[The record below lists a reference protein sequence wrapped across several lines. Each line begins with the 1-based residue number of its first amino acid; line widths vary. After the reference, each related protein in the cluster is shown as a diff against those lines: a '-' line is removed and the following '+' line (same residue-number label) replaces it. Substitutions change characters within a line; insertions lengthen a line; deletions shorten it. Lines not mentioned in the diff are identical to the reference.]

1 MPSVNRPSH
10 KLSIVGLGPGN
21 RKHMTLQAARAVR
34 GADYVV
40 GYKPYLELIEDLLEK
55 KHVISSSMG
64 KEVDRAKTAVDLL
77 NDGSVALVSSGDP
90 NIYGMAGLGLELASA
105 KEEIGDVEV
114 VPGVTSF
121 AAAAALA
128 GIVFRESVAVIS
140 LSDLLTPWS
149 CIEERLKLAA
159 EYRMPTAIYNPRSRR
174 RDWQLKRALEIYGP
188 DTDVLV
194 AKNVARVGEELYW
207 KKAGALL
214 DLEESEERID
224 MFTVLILDGAGMVK
238 GDASS
243 QTRINIVGIGP
254 GSSDK
259 LTYEAE
265 SLLKGSSKIF
275 GASRYLQ
282 AINGLSSGEKIMH
295 QVSYAQRM
303 ALRFVEAK
311 AASDRG
317 LQTSILTGGD
327 PSIFSS
333 AWRIFEEAR
342 GRSLHLC
349 PGVSAFSAVAARA
362 GAPLVND
369 FVLLSG
375 TVDPSRIKR
384 LARAGFGMVLYN
396 MAGQDLLAI
405 LAEIDPSRPCVLA
418 RDVARDEENV
428 LVMSAS
434 DLMEARPNGFRFTLL
449 AASADSYIKD
459 GRIITRRGYQTKYSY

>member
-1 MPSVNRPSH
+1 MPSVNKPSH
-10 KLSIVGLGPGN
+10 KLSIVGIGPGN
-21 RKHMTLQAARAVR
+21 RKHMTFQAARAVQ

-55 KHVISSSMG
+55 KQVISSSMG

-77 NDGSVALVSSGDP
+77 RDGSVALVSSGDP

-105 KEEIGDVEV
+105 KEDIGDVEV

-121 AAAAALA
+121 AAAAAQA

-149 CIEERLKLAA
+149 SIEERLKLAA

-194 AKNVARVGEELYW
+194 AKNVARVGEELHW
-207 KKAGALL
+207 TKAGALL

-238 GDASS
+238 GNASS

-282 AINGLSSGEKIMH
+282 AINGLSPGEKIMH
-295 QVSYAQRM
+295 QGSYAQRM

-342 GRSLHLC
+342 GCRLHLC

-375 TVDPSRIKR
+375 AVDPSRIKR

-396 MAGQDLLAI
+396 LAGQDLPAI
-405 LAEIDPSRPCVLA
+405 LTEIDLSRPCVLA
-418 RDVARDEENV
+418 RDVARDEETV
-428 LVMSAS
+428 LVMNAS
-434 DLMEARPNGFRFTLL
+434 DLMEARPNGFRLTLL
-449 AASADSYIKD
+449 VASADSYIKD

>member
-1 MPSVNRPSH
+1 LPSVNKPSH
-10 KLSIVGLGPGN
+10 KLSIVGLGPGD
-21 RKHMTLQAARAVR
+21 RKHMTFQAARAVQ

-55 KHVISSSMG
+55 KQVISSSMG
-64 KEVDRAKTAVDLL
+64 KEVERAKTAVDLL

-105 KEEIGDVEV
+105 REDIGDVEV

-121 AAAAALA
+121 AAAACRA

-159 EYRMPTAIYNPRSRR
+159 EYHMPTAIYNPRSRR

-194 AKNVARVGEELYW
+194 AKNVARIGEELHW
-207 KKAGALL
+207 TKAGSLL
-214 DLEESEERID
+214 DLEEREERID
-224 MFTVLILDGAGMVK
+224 MFTVLTLDGAGMVM
-238 GDASS
+238 GNASS

-254 GSSDK
+254 GSSNK

-282 AINGLSSGEKIMH
+282 AINGLPGEKIMH
-295 QVSYAQRM
+295 QGSYAQRM
-303 ALRFVEAK
+303 GFRFMEAK
-311 AASDRG
+311 AASKRG
-317 LQTSILTGGD
+317 QQTSILTGGD

-333 AWRIFEEAR
+333 AWRIFDEAS
-342 GRSLHLC
+342 GCHLHLC

-369 FVLLSG
+369 FVLFSG
-375 TVDPSRIKR
+375 AVDPSRIKR
-384 LARAGFGMVLYN
+384 LAKAGFGIVLYN
-396 MAGQDLLAI
+396 LAGQDLPAI
-405 LAEIDPSRPCVLA
+405 LAEIDLSRPCVLA
-418 RDVARDEENV
+418 RDIARDEETV
-428 LVMSAS
+428 LVMNAS
-434 DLMEARPNGFRFTLL
+434 DLLEAKPNGFRFTLL
-449 AASADSYIKD
+449 VASADSYVKD

>member
-1 MPSVNRPSH
+1 MPSVNKPSH

-21 RKHMTLQAARAVR
+21 RKQMTFQAARAVQ

-40 GYKPYLELIEDLLEK
+40 GYKPYLELIEDLLEGK
-55 KHVISSSMG
+55 QVISSSMG
-64 KEVDRAKTAVDLL
+64 KEVERAKTAVDLL
-77 NDGSVALVSSGDP
+77 SDGSVALVSSGDP

-105 KEEIGDVEV
+105 REDICDVEV

-121 AAAAALA
+121 AAAACRA

-149 CIEERLKLAA
+149 RIEERLNLAA
-159 EYRMPTAIYNPRSRR
+159 EYRMPTAIYNPMSRR

-188 DTDVLV
+188 DTDVLM
-194 AKNVARVGEELYW
+194 AKNVARIGEELHW
-207 KKAGALL
+207 TKAGALL
-214 DLEESEERID
+214 DLEEREERID
-224 MFTVLILDGAGMVK
+224 MFTVLILDGVGMIM
-238 GDASS
+238 GNASS

-254 GSSDK
+254 GSPDK
-259 LTYEAE
+259 LTYEAQ

-282 AINGLSSGEKIMH
+282 EIDGLSSGEKIMH
-295 QVSYAQRM
+295 QGSYAQRM

-311 AASDRG
+311 AASERG

-333 AWRIFEEAR
+333 AWRIFEEA
-342 GRSLHLC
+342 GDCGLHLC
-349 PGVSAFSAVAARA
+349 PGISAFSAVAARA

-384 LARAGFGMVLYN
+384 LAMAEFGMVIYN
-396 MAGQDLLAI
+396 IAGQNLPAI
-405 LAEIDPSRPCVLA
+405 LAEIDLSRPCVLA
-418 RDVARDEENV
+418 RDVARDEEAV
-428 LVMSAS
+428 LVMNAS
-434 DLMEARPNGFRFTLL
+434 DLMEARPNGFRFTLIV
-449 AASADSYIKD
+449 ASAESYIKD

>member
-10 KLSIVGLGPGN
+10 KLSIVGIGPGN
-21 RKHMTLQAARAVR
+21 RKHMTIQAAKAVQ
-34 GADYVV
+34 GADFVV

-55 KHVISSSMG
+55 KQVISSSMG

-77 NDGSVALVSSGDP
+77 KDGSVALVSSGDP
-90 NIYGMAGLGLELASA
+90 NIYSMAGLGLELASA
-105 KEEIGDVEV
+105 KEDIGDVEV

-174 RDWQLKRALEIYGP
+174 RDWQLKKALEIYGP

-194 AKNVARVGEELYW
+194 AKNVARVGEELHW
-207 KKAGALL
+207 TKAGLL
-214 DLEESEERID
+214 DLEEHEERID

-238 GDASS
+238 GNASR
-243 QTRINIVGIGP
+243 QARINIVGTGP

-282 AINGLSSGEKIMH
+282 AINGISPGEKIIH
-295 QVSYAQRM
+295 QGSYAQRM

-333 AWRIFEEAR
+333 AWRIFEESR
-342 GRSLHLC
+342 GCHLHLC

-375 TVDPSRIKR
+375 AVDSSRIKR
-384 LARAGFGMVLYN
+384 LVRAGFGMVLYN
-396 MAGQDLLAI
+396 LAGQDLTAI
-405 LAEIDPSRPCVLA
+405 LTEIDLSRPCVLA
-418 RDVARDEENV
+418 RDIARDEETV
-428 LVMSAS
+428 LVMNAS
-434 DLMEARPNGFRFTLL
+434 DLMEARPNGFRFTLFV
-449 AASADSYIKD
+449 ASADSYIKD